1 MPQTGYVLSCSYCRS
16 RSHISMHA
24 AHRTHWVRRKNQR
37 VLVDRTCVPFRSCIV
52 LVAYLS
58 TADRLWIQR
67 VPPKPPRNR
76 TLKRK
81 RPSAPPKKPVR
92 KASTSVPVIR
102 RTDDPVGRPK
112 REIHP
117 PPPKDLPYTDAPK
130 KRKTKIPKSG
140 EADRL
145 KFCDKILK
153 DLNKKT
159 HYTVA
164 HPFYEPV
171 GMWFAHD
178 VLTKSL

>member
-1 MPQTGYVLSCSYCRS
+1 MLLLSCC
-16 RSHISMHA
+16 
-24 AHRTHWVRRKNQR
+24 R
-37 VLVDRTCVPFRSCIV
+37 VLHSFAKAKPIV
-52 LVAYLS
+52 KKVA
-58 TADRLWIQR
+58 T
-67 VPPKPPRNR
+67 PPPP
-76 TLKRK
+76 
-81 RPSAPPKKPVR
+81 PPVAPPPKKPVR

-171 GMWFAHD
+171 GMWFAHV
-178 VLTKSL
+178 VLTKSS